1 MATIKD
7 RELIKTDVRIDLLI
21 GRSIFYIKF
30 LYKKFN
36 KITIELGLLLPHY
49 CFEKYKEDKKD
60 YK

>member
-1 MATIKD
+1 MSKAYP
-7 RELIKTDVRIDLLI
+7 L
-21 GRSIFYIKF
+21 IKF